1 MGKIITI
8 EGTDCS
14 GKETQ
19 AKLLIERLS
28 TLGYKVKMLS
38 MPFYDSPTGKIIA
51 GPYLAKFGETYFP
64 EGAVNVSPYVASLY
78 YTADRA
84 YNKERLL
91 KILEE
96 NDFVILD
103 RYMFSNLAHQGSK
116 IEDPKE
122 REKFFDFM
130 DKLELDMLSLPKSDY
145 TFFLHM
151 PTEVAVE
158 LRKNRAEKADEHE
171 KNIEYLKKTEQMYI
185 DLCERYNIEKIECAK
200 DGHAKTIKEISDEL
214 FEKLSKKIK

>member
-19 AKLLIERLS
+19 AKLLIKRLMS
-28 TLGYKVKMLS
+28 LGYKATMLS

-51 GPYLAKFGETYFP
+51 GPYLAKFGEGFFP

-91 KILEE
+91 KILEQ

-116 IEDPKE
+116 IEDKIE
-122 REKFFDFM
+122 REKFLTFM
-130 DKLELDMLSLPKSDY
+130 EKLELDMLALPKSDF

-151 PTEVAVE
+151 PTEGAVE
-158 LRKNRAEKADEHE
+158 LRKHRTEKADQHE
-171 KNIEYLKKTEQMYI
+171 QNVEYLKKAEKMYI
-185 DLCERYNIEKIECAK
+185 ELCERYNIEKIECAK
-200 DGHAKTIKEISDEL
+200 NGKPKLIEEINDEL
-214 FEKLSKKIK
+214 FDKLLKKIK

>member
-19 AKLLIERLS
+19 SKMLIEKLS
-28 TLGYKVKMLS
+28 SLGYKVKMLS

-51 GPYLAKFGETYFP
+51 GPYLAKFGEGYFE
-64 EGAVNVSPYVASLY
+64 EGATKVSPYVASLY

-91 KILEE
+91 KVLAE

-116 IEDPKE
+116 IEDKKE
-122 REKFFDFM
+122 REKFLDFM
-130 DKLELDMLSLPKSDY
+130 DKLELEMLKLPKSDF

-151 PTEVAVE
+151 PTEVAIE
-158 LRKNRAEKADEHE
+158 LRKHRQEKADQHE
-171 KNIEYLKKTEQMYI
+171 KDVEHLKKAENMYI
-185 DLCERYNIEKIECAK
+185 ELCDRYDIEKIECAK
-200 DGHAKTIKEISDEL
+200 DGKPKTIEEINDEL
-214 FEKLSKKIK
+214 LKKLVEKI